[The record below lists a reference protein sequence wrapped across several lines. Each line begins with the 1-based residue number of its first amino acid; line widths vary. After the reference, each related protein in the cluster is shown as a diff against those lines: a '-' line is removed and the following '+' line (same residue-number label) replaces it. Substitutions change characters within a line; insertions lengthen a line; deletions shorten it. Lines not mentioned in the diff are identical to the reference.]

1 MTALLEGR
9 RPEWHPRRVTVPSP
23 TPAPAGA
30 PARFHVAQKITPF
43 QNVYRVLADADGEP
57 GPLIAF
63 AKQKRMAFKEQF
75 TLYGDESATRPVLT
89 ITADRRIDVRSA
101 MTVREPSGAVVG
113 TLRKRGAASLLRSTW
128 EMEQPGLPVVVVE
141 ERSLAVAL
149 LRRLWDLVPFVGSVP
164 VPWVFHFDGRAPG
177 GDVVLTHTRR
187 WGLQDRYVLEVSP
200 PYDPRL
206 GIALAICLDALQ
218 SR

>member
-1 MTALLEGR
+1 
-9 RPEWHPRRVTVPSP
+9 VPS
-23 TPAPAGA
+23 ADAQ

-63 AKQKRMAFKEQF
+63 ARQKRLAFREQF
-75 TLYGDESATRPVLT
+75 TLYGDEQATRPVLT
-89 ITADRRIDVRSA
+89 IAADRRIDIRST

-128 EMEQPGLPVVVVE
+128 ELEQPGLPVVVVQ

-149 LRRLWDLVPFVGSVP
+149 LRRAWEMVPFLGDVP
-164 VPWVFHFDGRAPG
+164 VPWVFHFDGSVPSG
-177 GDVVLTHTRR
+177 HVVLTHTRR
-187 WGLQDRYVLEVSP
+187 WGLRDRYVLEVRP
-200 PYDPRL
+200 PYDARL
-206 GIALAICLDALQ
+206 AIALAICLDALQ
-218 SR
+218 KR

>member
-1 MTALLEGR
+1 MTEPL
-9 RPEWHPRRVTVPSP
+9 PQ
-23 TPAPAGA
+23 PAAAPG
-30 PARFHVAQKITPF
+30 PARFHVAQKITPW
-43 QNVYRVLADADGEP
+43 QNLYRVHADAAGEP
-57 GPLIAF
+57 GRLIAY

-75 TLYGDESATRPVLT
+75 TLFRDEAATEPVLT
-89 ITADRRIDVRSA
+89 IVADRRIDVRST

-164 VPWVFHFDGRAPG
+164 VPWVFHFDGRAPSG
-177 GDVVLTHTRR
+177 EVVLTHTRR